1 MSKVLKF
8 VFLSLLC
15 LLCSC
20 VRRPLVEGQGQVKVR
35 VVLNTDS
42 IHNITSSIYNDKVT
56 PSLGTP
62 AIFRVIFYERNTNEA
77 LSQAFI
83 TKGGIED
90 GGKVYY
96 EGKVFVPPGS
106 YDMVC
111 YNFDTPSTLVRGEDY
126 KSTLEAFTS
135 EIADNIYTR
144 FKSRAD
150 APDPSL
156 YYEPDHLFV
165 AREEGVDIPAVYD
178 EYLITTEA
186 RTIIDTYYVQLRLVN
201 GQYASNA
208 VAMITDFVPSNRF
221 GMDEPEFGCYAGTYF
236 EMYRSVD
243 LRMRARENDILCA
256 VFNTFGKRP
265 DHIAP
270 SVESQLYISFNVLT
284 RDGQSV
290 EMTLDMDSIFMTP
303 QARENHWLLIDKE
316 LVLPVP
322 QPGGGGFKPGVEGW
336 DEEIGEIEFGK

>member
-1 MSKVLKF
+1 MSRILNF
-8 VFLSLLC
+8 LFLSLLC

-20 VRRPLVEGQGQVKVR
+20 ERRPLVEDQGKVRVR

-42 IHNITSSIYNDKVT
+42 IANVTCGIYNDRVV
-56 PSLGTP
+56 PSLGMP
-62 AIFRVIFYERNTNEA
+62 GIFRVMFYERNTQEA
-77 LSQAFI
+77 VSQAFI
-83 TKGGIED
+83 TRGGFDAD
-90 GGKVYY
+90 GRVYY
-96 EGKVFVPPGS
+96 EGKVFVNPGS

-111 YNFDTPSTLVRGEDY
+111 YNFDTPSTLVRGENY
-126 KSTLEAFTS
+126 KSSLEAFTS
-135 EIADNIYTR
+135 EIADNIYSR

-150 APDPSL
+150 APEPVL

-165 AREEGVDIPAVYD
+165 AREEVSIPDVND

-186 RTIIDTYYVQLRLVN
+186 RTIIDTYYIQLRLVN

-208 VAMITDFVPSNRF
+208 VAMITDLAPSNRF
-221 GMDEPEFGCYAGTYF
+221 GMGEPEFGRYAGTYF

-243 LRMRARENDILCA
+243 ARIRAGENDVLCA

-270 SVESQLYISFNVLT
+270 TVESQLYISFNVLT
-284 RDGQSV
+284 RDGNSV

-303 QARENHWLLIDKE
+303 QAREKHWLLIDKE
-316 LVLPVP
+316 IVLPKP
-322 QPGGGGFKPGVEGW
+322 ESGGFKPGVEGW
-336 DEEIGEIEFGK
+336 DEQIGEIEIGK